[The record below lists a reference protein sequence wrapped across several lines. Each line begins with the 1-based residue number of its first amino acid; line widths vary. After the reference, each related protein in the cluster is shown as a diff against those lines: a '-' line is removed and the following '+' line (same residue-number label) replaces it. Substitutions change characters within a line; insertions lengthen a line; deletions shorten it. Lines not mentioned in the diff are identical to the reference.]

1 MTGEQR
7 DELASLRYG
16 GGGMSL
22 SSGHGPGPSA
32 STTAPAAWWLVD
44 EDQRVLAGPFA
55 SRLDA
60 ALAELSS
67 PGVEV
72 APLSPAHGARRPD
85 GLLASRFSPD
95 DRAWLAHLSDQ
106 LDRLADDWDALID
119 DADPLTGLVCEV
131 AAAVAEA
138 GLPLHDCAGRTS
150 SPQLGGVC
158 LTPAPGE
165 HGVLVSWSQHDRMAL
180 GRVRGHAADL
190 AAQEVMNH
198 AVAGVLAA
206 FGFEVEPFGEASGH
220 VVRCAGEAPGLAEWE

>member
-1 MTGEQR
+1 MKVKQR

-16 GGGMSL
+16 GGDMSL
-22 SSGHGPGPSA
+22 SSGHGPVPSA
-32 STTAPAAWWLVD
+32 RTTAPPAWWLVD
-44 EDQRVLAGPFA
+44 EDERVLAGPFA

-72 APLSPAHGARRPD
+72 ASLYPAHGAPRPD
-85 GLLASRFSPD
+85 GTLASRFSPD

-150 SPQLGGVC
+150 SAQLGGVC

-165 HGVLVSWSQHDRMAL
+165 QGVLVTWTQYDRTAL

-198 AVAGVLAA
+198 AVASVLTAS
-206 FGFEVEPFGEASGH
+206 GFLVEPFGEASGH
-220 VVRCAGEAPGLAEWE
+220 VVRGAGDPRGLTGWE

>member
-1 MTGEQR
+1 MTGVQR

-44 EDQRVLAGPFA
+44 EDQRVLAGPFP

-190 AAQEVMNH
+190 AAQDVMNH

>member
-1 MTGEQR
+1 
-7 DELASLRYG
+7 
-16 GGGMSL
+16 MSL
-22 SSGHGPGPSA
+22 PSGHGQVPVTGSM
-32 STTAPAAWWLVD
+32 TTTAAWWLVD
-44 EDQRVLAGPFA
+44 ADTRVLAGPFS
-55 SRLDA
+55 SRVDA

-67 PGVEV
+67 G
-72 APLSPAHGARRPD
+72 RD
-85 GLLASRFSPD
+85 GLVPAYGVRREEGVLAPRFSPD
-95 DRAWLAHLSDQ
+95 DRAWLAHLSEQ

-150 SPQLGGVC
+150 DPQLGGVC

-198 AVAGVLAA
+198 AVAGVLSA
-206 FGFEVEPFGEASGH
+206 FGFVVEPFGQASGH
-220 VVRCAGEAPGLAEWE
+220 IVRGAGDPPGLTRWE